1 MHGNQTVDW
10 SRIDSERV
18 SGWSRFRNGK
28 KKTADS
34 RYRQHGK
41 RRSPHTRTCICIII
55 RLSVLILIEPFSV
68 FIGFTWCYFYTQFFL
83 LPVTSSSSDHV
94 SNETPARTN
103 WAAPTKVR
111 ILCIRLIGSGI
122 DAQESGN
129 FQNSRNSILSLNVF
143 LYFIQFYSYLRH
155 NTVLIEPNRHFL

>member
-68 FIGFTWCYFYTQFFL
+68 FIGFTWCYFYTQFFFAACYFFFFR
-83 LPVTSSSSDHV
+83 PCIERNASSNQLS
-94 SNETPARTN
+94 RTN
-103 WAAPTKVR
+103 K
-111 ILCIRLIGSGI
+111 GK
-122 DAQESGN
+122 
-129 FQNSRNSILSLNVF
+129 NSMHSFDRKRNRCTREWKFSKFS
-143 LYFIQFYSYLRH
+143 
-155 NTVLIEPNRHFL
+155 

>member
-34 RYRQHGK
+34 RYRQTWQKTIAAYSNMHLHNNTIIGA
-41 RRSPHTRTCICIII
+41 HFNRTIFRIYWVH
-55 RLSVLILIEPFSV
+55 LVLFLHAI
-68 FIGFTWCYFYTQFFL
+68 FFL

-103 WAAPTKVR
+103 
-111 ILCIRLIGSGI
+111 
-122 DAQESGN
+122 
-129 FQNSRNSILSLNVF
+129 
-143 LYFIQFYSYLRH
+143 
-155 NTVLIEPNRHFL
+155 